1 MLKPILELIT
11 IGARTLSYERKMY
24 YINKA
29 AKLQETIY
37 KVEDSDFY
45 EKDMEAKGK
54 AERELNSDV
63 HNLRLE
69 FVSEA
74 KENE

>member
-1 MLKPILELIT
+1 MKAILELIT
-11 IGARTLSYERKMY
+11 IGAKTLSKERSLY

-29 AKLQETIY
+29 TKLQEIIF

-54 AERELNSDV
+54 AERELESTI
-63 HNLRLE
+63 HKLRLE
-69 FVSEA
+69 FVGEA
-74 KENE
+74 K